1 MGGLEDREI
10 VVLVLGLIVAGF
22 ALAHLKKLQRLPHW
36 PVPLTAAALLL
47 LGWSLSI
54 FETWFAPRL
63 LNVCEHVAYVLHSLL
78 MLVWVSMS
86 VKKSPSVAVGR
97 SR

>member
-22 ALAHLKKLQRLPHW
+22 ALAHLKKLQRLPNW
-36 PVPLTAAALLL
+36 PIPLAAAALLL
-47 LGWSLSI
+47 LGWFLSI
-54 FETWFAPRL
+54 IETWVAPQL

-86 VKKSPSVAVGR
+86 IKKAPNVDWGR
-97 SR
+97 PR